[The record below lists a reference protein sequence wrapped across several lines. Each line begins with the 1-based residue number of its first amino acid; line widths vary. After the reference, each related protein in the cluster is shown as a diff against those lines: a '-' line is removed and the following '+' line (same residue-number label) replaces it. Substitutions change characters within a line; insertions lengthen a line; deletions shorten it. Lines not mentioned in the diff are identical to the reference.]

1 VLPLLT
7 ITTHVTMRFTLYT
20 LTLSI
25 IFAALGCKPDP
36 LKLKGID
43 NTAWTN
49 DKKGCNDIRKNML
62 PAFLEI
68 KDSLIGHSEEDIM
81 ATFGHPDRI
90 EVYPRGQRFFLY
102 FTQKGDQCNGTEGT
116 GKPLQLR
123 FNATD
128 HLTEIT
134 Y

>member
-1 VLPLLT
+1 MKNIPYILSFI
-7 ITTHVTMRFTLYT
+7 IT
-20 LTLSI
+20 
-25 IFAALGCKPDP
+25 FATFACKHDP

-43 NTAWTN
+43 NSAWTN
-49 DKKGCNDIRKNML
+49 DKKGCSDIRKNML

-90 EVYPRGQRFFLY
+90 EVYPRGQRFFMY
-102 FTQKGDQCNGTEGT
+102 FTEKGAQCDGTGGT